1 MGKMKL
7 DHVVYF
13 SKKTP
18 GEIVQEKKALGY
30 HVVIGGQHKQWGT
43 ENALLYV
50 KNAYVEWLTT
60 RDLEIMQQAT
70 NPLIKL
76 YRLDLEEG
84 EGWGTI
90 CLSVNQIDQYN
101 EQLQKKGYKTSGV
114 INAERKTTSGQ
125 IRKWKMLF
133 IEEEPSV
140 QLPFPFFIEWEQDD
154 EERLAVL
161 RQDGTILP
169 ANEQLT
175 LTKCLFQVKD
185 PEQVVARWADLF
197 ELVTIDHHTI
207 ELENSR
213 LSFIACEEN
222 EKERLIDITIE
233 YKP

>member
-1 MGKMKL
+1 MKL

-101 EQLQKKGYKTSGV
+101 EQLQKKVIKRLVLSMLNVKRPVDKFESGKCYSLKKNHLCNFLFHFLLNGNKTMKS
-114 INAERKTTSGQ
+114 
-125 IRKWKMLF
+125 
-133 IEEEPSV
+133 
-140 QLPFPFFIEWEQDD
+140 D
-154 EERLAVL
+154 
-161 RQDGTILP
+161 
-169 ANEQLT
+169 
-175 LTKCLFQVKD
+175 
-185 PEQVVARWADLF
+185 
-197 ELVTIDHHTI
+197 
-207 ELENSR
+207 
-213 LSFIACEEN
+213 
-222 EKERLIDITIE
+222 
-233 YKP
+233 